1 MNKIDMAQIITAARL
16 PYGHKELTKEEIT
29 AWYNLFGKQKALD
42 FKTALESACK
52 ASKFFPTP
60 GEVQAALDKQTLPPS
75 LLMTPAEAFAQPKN
89 TRMLLVIEARMFAAK
104 AVPFS
109 GGQFESPE
117 ALATATRIHDIRI
130 EKEFKQRF
138 ETLQNQAK
146 AKVHLG
152 MDPKEA
158 IITVCPQASMCIEGP
173 VGLKVARLVSGL
185 CNPKVT
191 TLASDLCDTMGK
203 KKEIK

>member
-1 MNKIDMAQIITAARL
+1 MKKIEMTQILAVTKL
-16 PYGHKELTKEEIT
+16 LYGRDLSEDEVS
-29 AWYNLFGKQKALD
+29 AWFNFFGASEALD
-42 FKTALESACK
+42 FKKAFETACK
-52 ASKFFPTP
+52 ATKFFPTP

-158 IITVCPQASMCIEGP
+158 IITVCPQASMCIQGP

-191 TLASDLCDTMGK
+191 ALASGLCDTMGK

>member
-1 MNKIDMAQIITAARL
+1 MKKIEMTQILAVTKL
-16 PYGHKELTKEEIT
+16 LYGRDLSEDEVS
-29 AWYNLFGKQKALD
+29 AWFNFFGTSEPLQFKKA
-42 FKTALESACK
+42 FETACK

-60 GEVQAALDKQTLPPS
+60 GEVQAALDKQTLPSS
-75 LLMTPAEAFAQPKN
+75 LSMTPAEAFAQPKN
-89 TRMLLVIEARMFAAK
+89 TRMLLVIESRMFAAK
-104 AVPFS
+104 AAPFS

-117 ALATATRIHDIRI
+117 ALATATRIHNIRV

-191 TLASDLCDTMGK
+191 TLVSDLCNTMDKDK
-203 KKEIK
+203 KPK

>member
-1 MNKIDMAQIITAARL
+1 MNKLEMSQILAKSKL
-16 PYGHKELTKEEIT
+16 LYGRDLSKDEVS
-29 AWYNLFGKQKALD
+29 AWFNFFGTSEPLD
-42 FKTALESACK
+42 FKKAFETACK

-60 GEVQAALDKQTLPPS
+60 GEVQAALDKQRLPPS

-104 AVPFS
+104 AVPFT

-117 ALATATRIHDIRI
+117 ALGTAERIHNIRV

-138 ETLQNQAK
+138 ESLQNQAK

-158 IITVCPQASMCIEGP
+158 IITVCPQASMCIKGP
-173 VGLKVARLVSGL
+173 TGLKVARLVSGL

-191 TLASDLCDTMGK
+191 ALASGLCDTMGK